1 MEAPSP
7 STIPLICSLPESHNA
22 SLRKKFGYKRK
33 DGGGNGQSAGFF
45 YIVISHKR
53 IQGQSITGFIMAA
66 AIFRLI
72 QIVIHIA
79 PDMLFVAPAK
89 QDNGGNAARD
99 HNNAR

>member
-1 MEAPSP
+1 M
-7 STIPLICSLPESHNA
+7 
-22 SLRKKFGYKRK
+22 
-33 DGGGNGQSAGFF
+33 
-45 YIVISHKR
+45 V
-53 IQGQSITGFIMAA
+53 A